1 MDKNIPNVI
10 FNDGKNIT
18 TLSWYETN
26 NFSNMKNVK
35 QCYGIC
41 FDKKGKILIVKNE
54 GKWSLPGGNPEKR
67 EAFEQTLIREV
78 DEEADVDIVNIKPIG
93 YNKIEELKEGKKSV
107 FYQLRFIAKV
117 SKIKKQTLDPA
128 TNMQFERKFI
138 NPKDFLSYT
147 HWGISGEEMIKR
159 ALRINSILQRKCK
172 RFNPKD

>member
-1 MDKNIPNVI
+1 MNKNIPNVI

-41 FDKKGKILIVKNE
+41 FDKKGKILIVENK
-54 GKWSLPGGNPEKR
+54 GKWSLPGGTPEKG
-67 EAFEQTLIREV
+67 ETFEQTLLREV
-78 DEEADVDIVNIKPIG
+78 DEEADVDIVNIKPLG
-93 YNKIEELKEGKKSV
+93 YNKVEELKKGKKSV

-128 TNMQFERKFI
+128 TNNQFGRKFI
-138 NPKDFLSYT
+138 NPQDFLSYT
-147 HWGISGEEMIKR
+147 HWGKTGEAMIKR
-159 ALRINSILQRKCK
+159 ALKVNSILKTK
-172 RFNPKD
+172 YH